1 MRRIITLTLFLFASF
16 AQSADFDKGL
26 DAYGQGEF
34 KTAYNEWI
42 PLAEQGNA
50 SAQYNLGLMYENGR
64 GVLQDDKQAVYWYR
78 KAAEQGNV
86 AGQTNLGLMYANG
99 RGVPQDDKQAVY
111 WYRKAAEQGDAVG
124 QYNLGVMYA
133 NGIGVLQDDKQ
144 GVYWYRKA
152 AEQGNAGA
160 QYNLGVMYANG
171 EGVLQDNKKAY
182 MWFNL
187 ARYNGYKNTKSAF
200 DFVKKSMAPVDVGK
214 AQEASKI
221 CLESNY
227 KKCG

>member
-1 MRRIITLTLFLFASF
+1 MRRIITLTLLLFASF

-26 DAYGQGEF
+26 DAYLQGDF
-34 KTAYNEWI
+34 KTAFSEWL
-42 PLAEQGNA
+42 PLAEQGRA
-50 SAQYNLGLMYENGR
+50 DAQFGLGLMYTNGK
-64 GVLQDDKQAVYWYR
+64 GVLQDYKQAVYWYRKAAEQGDSDAQLGLGVRYDNGEGVFQDYKQAVYWYR
-78 KAAEQGNV
+78 KAAEQGN
-86 AGQTNLGLMYANG
+86 AS
-99 RGVPQDDKQAVY
+99 
-111 WYRKAAEQGDAVG
+111 
-124 QYNLGVMYA
+124 
-133 NGIGVLQDDKQ
+133 
-144 GVYWYRKA
+144 
-152 AEQGNAGA
+152 A

-214 AQEASKI
+214 AQEASNI